1 MEEGFTEFVGGLERT
16 AFGALKSAEGIEILT
31 ADGRNRL
38 GIIRIVVRISVLEKV
53 VLEGKG
59 GYRGDGW
66 VLGL

>member
-1 MEEGFTEFVGGLERT
+1 MEEGFAKLVGGFEST
-16 AFGALKSAEGIEILT
+16 AVGALKGTEGIEILT
-31 ADGRNRL
+31 ADGRNGL
-38 GIIRIVVRISVLEKV
+38 GIVGIVVRIVVLEKV